1 MPPSSKRQVAAV
13 GGWDIGQR
21 RTDLKQRGT
30 PRRSGRLA
38 EQEIDTEDA
47 RSETADDILARS
59 PPPDKP
65 ETMSKATRK
74 TGMFWAPLLSGST
87 QEEKFLINQELATAG
102 MCEYREHY
110 QPQYGKTHINDPR
123 NLN

>member
-1 MPPSSKRQVAAV
+1 MPPGSKRQVAAG
-13 GGWDIGQR
+13 GGWEIGQR

-65 ETMSKATRK
+65 ENMSKATRK

-87 QEEKFLINQELATAG
+87 QEEKILINQELAAAVG
-102 MCEYREHY
+102 EDLREE
-110 QPQYGKTHINDPR
+110 
-123 NLN
+123 